1 MDSEDTRGRV
11 QDLEWT
17 GARPTLSAIVCTF
30 DRPESLSRLL
40 DSFATQTGVPVDA
53 YEVIVADNNP
63 AGIAAS
69 SVLEHAQR
77 HPQIRYISAPF
88 GGKCAALRVAINAAH
103 GQILHF
109 VDDDHLVRPDYVSAI
124 LSVFADTTVSV
135 VTGRTG
141 GVVGFPRVAQKD
153 TPHRVVYRRR
163 RDLSQVGAGANLSV
177 RRAVLERVG
186 NYDLCLGP
194 GTWVGSAEDTDLLY
208 RILKLGY
215 PIHYCPEIRNTH
227 DHRRTDVSQTRNS
240 YFRGKVAFTTKH
252 LMRGDVVPSLL
263 LLKNVLTLTGQAV
276 TRLAH
281 GDFRSA
287 AAIGRRLAGGP
298 PAVLYAVLCTI
309 HPGVWRVRASA
320 KTGRRP

>member
-69 SVLEHAQR
+69 SVREHAQR

-109 VDDDHLVRPDYVSAI
+109 VDDDHLLIWPRSGHVQVELYWKRELHSERRFTARKAAEAWGYE
-124 LSVFADTTVSV
+124 
-135 VTGRTG
+135 RT
-141 GVVGFPRVAQKD
+141 P
-153 TPHRVVYRRR
+153 
-163 RDLSQVGAGANLSV
+163 
-177 RRAVLERVG
+177 
-186 NYDLCLGP
+186 
-194 GTWVGSAEDTDLLY
+194 
-208 RILKLGY
+208 
-215 PIHYCPEIRNTH
+215 CP
-227 DHRRTDVSQTRNS
+227 
-240 YFRGKVAFTTKH
+240 
-252 LMRGDVVPSLL
+252 
-263 LLKNVLTLTGQAV
+263 
-276 TRLAH
+276 
-281 GDFRSA
+281 
-287 AAIGRRLAGGP
+287 
-298 PAVLYAVLCTI
+298 
-309 HPGVWRVRASA
+309 
-320 KTGRRP
+320 